1 MSVVWIKNQKM
12 TSTCLGEME
21 PDDGGEPEYGVLLAG
36 IGGQGIQLIGK
47 TLASAATAEGKH
59 AMLAADYGGE
69 MRGGPSNA
77 SVVIGATP
85 LRSLPV
91 LPSAG
96 AAIVANHKFSGVV
109 PPRLRA
115 GGLLLLNSSVVD
127 PAGAGTDHT
136 VVGVPATAMA
146 TELGASQASG
156 FVLLGAFNRLT
167 GWVRHEQLV
176 AAMTSLLPP
185 YRRQHAAKNT
195 EALAAG
201 AAGVT
206 DRTAEAAS

>member
-1 MSVVWIKNQKM
+1 MASRRP
-12 TSTCLGEME
+12 GDAE
-21 PDDGGEPEYGVLLAG
+21 PAPAEFGVLLAG

-47 TLASAATAEGKH
+47 TLALAATAEGKH

-77 SVVIGATP
+77 AVVIGAAP
-85 LRSLPV
+85 LRALPI
-91 LPSAG
+91 LPSAE

-109 PPRLRA
+109 PERLA
-115 GGLLLLNSSVVD
+115 PGGLLLLNSSIVD
-127 PAGAGTDHT
+127 PAQAGPAWR
-136 VVGVPATAMA
+136 VVAVPATTMA
-146 TELGASQASG
+146 AELGAPQSGG

-167 GWVRHEQLV
+167 GLVAEESLV

-185 YRRQHAAKNT
+185 YRREHAAKNA

-201 AAGVT
+201 AAAVDQT
-206 DRTAEAAS
+206 LLEVAR